1 MKISEIASIL
11 KCDFNG
17 NDFEVKAMNTLVD
30 ASENELSFVS
40 NAKYVKDIK
49 NSKAGAIIVDE
60 KTKNEVPDGCVSLV
74 VDEPYWSMAILSKYF
89 APEIEDES
97 LGLAI
102 VGEGSKISPKAELAN
117 GAVIGKNCTILAGV
131 YVGANS
137 IVGDNTILYPNVVV
151 YRDCKIGSN
160 CIVHANSTIGS
171 DGFGFATNK
180 MGEHLKIYQNGNAI
194 LEDDIEIG
202 SSTTV
207 DRAVFGTTLIKKGVH
222 IDNLV
227 QIGHNCEI
235 GEYSVMVA
243 QSGIAGS
250 SKFGRNVVMGG
261 QSATSGH
268 LEIAPFN
275 TFAARSGITK
285 SIKESGKTFAGFPLM
300 EHRSW
305 LKLQGKIAKLLNK
318 KGSI

>member
-1 MKISEIASIL
+1 MKISQIASIL
-11 KCDFNG
+11 GCSFEG
-17 NDFEVKAMNTLVD
+17 EDFEVKAMNTLKD
-30 ASENELSFVS
+30 ASKDELSFVS
-40 NAKYVKDIK
+40 NVKYIKDIEA
-49 NSKAGAIIVDE
+49 SSAGAIIVDE
-60 KTKNEVPDGCVSLV
+60 KTKDAVPSGSIALV
-74 VDEPYWSMAILSKYF
+74 VDTPYWEMAKLSKYF
-89 APEIEDES
+89 APEIEDDS
-97 LGLAI
+97 LPEAI

-117 GAVIGKNCTILAGV
+117 GCVIGKNCTILAGV
-131 YVGANS
+131 YIGANS
-137 IVGDNTILYPNVVV
+137 TIGDNTTLYPNVVV
-151 YRDCKIGSN
+151 YRDCKIGAN
-160 CIVHANSTIGS
+160 CIIHANSTIGG

-180 MGEHLKIYQNGNAI
+180 MGEHLKIYQNGNTI
-194 LEDDIEIG
+194 IEDDVEIG
-202 SSTTV
+202 SSTTI

-300 EHRSW
+300 EHRTW
-305 LKLQGKIAKLLNK
+305 LKLQGKIAKLLK
-318 KGSI
+318 